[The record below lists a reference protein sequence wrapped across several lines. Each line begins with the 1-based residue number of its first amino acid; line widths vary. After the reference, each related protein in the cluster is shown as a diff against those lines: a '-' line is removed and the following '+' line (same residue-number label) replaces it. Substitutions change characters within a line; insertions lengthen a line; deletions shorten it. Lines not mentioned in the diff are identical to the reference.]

1 MKTQQ
6 LSTKLMSAKAIPTAL
21 IALLLSATSLSRPLA
36 WIPASAQPLPPPP
49 ASGSPRVSGSAVVP
63 AGTEIPVRFE
73 KSEKIVVAR
82 GETLPLTLIVDEDI
96 RDAKGTLR
104 DRNGNLLIPAGSK
117 VVGQIEPAGQGARF
131 VAQRLQLSQNRRLS
145 LEATSATV
153 TRSETIN
160 EGASA
165 GQILGGTLAGA
176 GAATLIAGVTGDRR
190 INALEVLSGAAIG
203 AFAGWALPS
212 AGAIG
217 GNSKEVISIDPN
229 SDLTLTVQSDLY
241 LTSNRSNSSNFSN
254 GSRRIY

>member
-6 LSTKLMSAKAIPTAL
+6 LSRKLMSAKSIPPAL
-21 IALLLSATSLSRPLA
+21 IALLLSATSLSHPLS

-49 ASGSPRVSGSAVVP
+49 AAGSLRVSGSAIVP
-63 AGTEIPVRFE
+63 AGTQIPVRFE
-73 KSEKIVVAR
+73 KAEKIVVTR

-96 RDAKGTLR
+96 S
-104 DRNGNLLIPAGSK
+104 DRNGNVLIPADSK
-117 VVGQIEPAGQGARF
+117 IVGQIEPAGRGSRF
-131 VAQRLQLSQNRRLS
+131 VAQRLQLSQGRRLP

-153 TRSETIN
+153 TRTETIN

-217 GNSKEVISIDPN
+217 SNSKEVISIDPN
-229 SDLTLTVQSDLY
+229 NDLNLTVQSDLY
-241 LTSNRSNSSNFSN
+241 LTSNRSNLSN
-254 GSRRIY
+254 GLRRIY